1 MGLVSSIQ
9 LPCVP
14 PILTCSSLY
23 IQFKAQMY
31 FFIIPMLLY
40 TFVKSLFI
48 GLAQGSGKTQS
59 VAIVILELGLLIA
72 ISTMRPYMDKKT
84 NVFNISI
91 AAVNFVNAVFLLFF
105 TGVFGLPPLAI
116 GIMGVLFFLLNVVF
130 ALVIILMVLWTSVSA
145 VISKNPET
153 RYQPMRDDRGSFV
166 KSQNDFNTELD
177 ALGATARGDTG
188 LRRMPLDD
196 EPVVYNLRHQ
206 ELVRSTSRQGRP
218 RFADAEFSNE
228 FSKEFGK
235 DFGASH
241 DSVSAVS
248 SIGSLHLRNSH
259 STLLP
264 VHPNPHPR
272 SPLPDSGFRS
282 PLGPPR
288 TQTQS
293 PLSRA
298 ASPANFN
305 WKQGVGY

>member
-1 MGLVSSIQ
+1 
-9 LPCVP
+9 
-14 PILTCSSLY
+14 
-23 IQFKAQMY
+23 MY

-40 TFVKSLFI
+40 IFVKSLFI

-59 VAIVILELGLLIA
+59 VALVVLELGLLIA

-91 AAVNFVNAVFLLFF
+91 AAVNFINAILLLFF

-130 ALVIILMVLWTSVSA
+130 ALVIIILVLWTSISA
-145 VISKNPET
+145 IISKNPET

-166 KSQNDFNTELD
+166 KSQNNLNTELD
-177 ALGATARGDTG
+177 ALGATARGDIG
-188 LRRMPLDD
+188 SRRMPIDTE
-196 EPVVYNLRHQ
+196 EPTIYNIKHQDVYD
-206 ELVRSTSRQGRP
+206 RSASRQGRL
-218 RFADAEFSNE
+218 RVAEKGYGQE
-228 FSKEFGK
+228 
-235 DFGASH
+235 FGASH
-241 DSVSAVS
+241 DSVSTT
-248 SIGSLHLRNSH
+248 GSLRGSH

-264 VHPNPHPR
+264 AGVHPNPHPR

-288 TQTQS
+288 AQS
-293 PLSRA
+293 PMSRA
-298 ASPANFN
+298 ASPANF

>member
-1 MGLVSSIQ
+1 
-9 LPCVP
+9 
-14 PILTCSSLY
+14 LY

-40 TFVKSLFI
+40 IFVKSLFI
-48 GLAQGSGKTQS
+48 GMAQGSGKTQS
-59 VAIVILELGLLIA
+59 VALVVLELGLLIA

-91 AAVNFVNAVFLLFF
+91 AAVNFTNAILLLFF

-116 GIMGVLFFLLNVVF
+116 GIMGVLFFLLNVIF
-130 ALVIILMVLWTSVSA
+130 ALVIILLVLWTSISA
-145 VISKNPET
+145 IISKNPET

-166 KSQNDFNTELD
+166 KSQNNLNTELD
-177 ALGATARGDTG
+177 ALGATARGDVG
-188 LRRMPLDD
+188 SRRMPLDE
-196 EPVVYNLRHQ
+196 EPTIYNSRHQ
-206 ELVRSTSRQGRP
+206 EFDRSTSRMGRP
-218 RFADAEFSNE
+218 RFAEKEFD
-228 FSKEFGK
+228 KEFGT
-235 DFGASH
+235 SH

-248 SIGSLHLRNSH
+248 STGSLRGSH

-272 SPLPDSGFRS
+272 SPLPDGGFRS

-288 TQTQS
+288 TAS

-298 ASPANFN
+298 ASPANF